1 MCRETGHV
9 MPRDMRIGC
18 FETSLFFELAAL
30 GNSTFCVSGSG
41 SRFRAAGLA
50 FFVGID
56 GECCMYGVRSSVG
69 SVIDEFLEQGHDALN
84 YCW

>member
-1 MCRETGHV
+1 MFRN
-9 MPRDMRIGC
+9 I
-18 FETSLFFELAAL
+18 LIFELAAL
-30 GNSTFCVSGSG
+30 GNSTFSVSGSG

-56 GECCMYGVRSSVG
+56 GECCMDGVRSGGG
-69 SVIDEFLEQGHDALN
+69 SVIDEFLAQGHDALN